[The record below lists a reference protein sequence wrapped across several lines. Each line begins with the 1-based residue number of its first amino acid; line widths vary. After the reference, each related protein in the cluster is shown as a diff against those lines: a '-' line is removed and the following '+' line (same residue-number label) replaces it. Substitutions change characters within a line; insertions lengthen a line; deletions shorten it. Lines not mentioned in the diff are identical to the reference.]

1 MKVRVGARGTLVI
14 PKEIRQA
21 QSIGEGD
28 LLEIIVKEDQL
39 VLSKDRLWE
48 KFRDSAK
55 GLTKPE
61 EVERE
66 LDEDD
71 RLWENRL
78 KQLS

>member
-14 PKEIRQA
+14 PKGIRQA
-21 QSIGEGD
+21 QGIREGD
-28 LLEIIVKEDQL
+28 LLDIVVEENKL
-39 VLSKDRLWE
+39 VLSRDRLWE

-55 GLTKPE
+55 EVTTAE

-66 LDEDD
+66 FDEDD

-78 KQLS
+78 KRRS

>member
-1 MKVRVGARGTLVI
+1 MKVRVGARGTFVI
-14 PKEIRQA
+14 PKKIRQA
-21 QSIGEGD
+21 QSIEEGD
-28 LLEIIVKEDQL
+28 LLEIMVEDDKL

-78 KQLS
+78 KRLS